1 MDNKKHSDGSYWEYR
16 ILKSYNRDTD
26 ESSYSIE
33 ECLMDKDGVLQCHTI
48 ENTPKFESIN
58 ELKSEMEN
66 AATQLDFEQAAKLRD
81 KILQLR
87 KKLIR

>member
-58 ELKSEMEN
+58 ELKSEMDEMIECVDKQVLGEIPSN
-66 AATQLDFEQAAKLRD
+66 INRD
-81 KILQLR
+81 D
-87 KKLIR
+87 